1 MNIDAREASLQRFI
15 DTLDQVSGTKAEQ
28 ISVRIQELAK
38 YLDRERQYVEAREGL
53 TDAKQIK
60 RVNKNIKKAVKQFN
74 VNLSQLL
81 GTGKPLTHDAWRLA
95 NKQFPELA
103 AVSSMIESHHGLGVK
118 QYANQVIEF
127 TAPQWAEYD
136 ERVSDLLIKR
146 GVQLRPGNVDEN
158 ALGIFKPFHQGGVHT
173 LDTALKPPL
182 GVDVASQAEATVDTA
197 ITAEELAGKYKPQGG
212 IIEVT
217 PELASIGASPNAV
230 ALEAIARDPS
240 IATEVDL
247 SKRLTEPDVMTPEG
261 TRRLASDLGI
271 PESMVKDVKLSPRMR
286 SLFDFKRGGAYMNV
300 LPLIPAA
307 FAVPGITQ
315 ALGRGDYQE
324 AAAQI
329 GETVAG
335 EIPIAGDVIQPESTS
350 AGTFESAIAA
360 QAQIEEKKR
369 LQQRAAEARQ
379 RGGKIK
385 FGLGSVQF
393 TLPDFGLSELMGIN

>member
-1 MNIDAREASLQRFI
+1 MNIDAREASLKRFI

-81 GTGKPLTHDAWRLA
+81 GDGKPLTHDAWRLA

-136 ERVSDLLIKR
+136 ERVSDLLVKR

-173 LDTALKPPL
+173 LDAALKPPL
-182 GVDVASQAEATVDTA
+182 GVDVANQAEATVDAA
-197 ITAEELAGKYKPQGG
+197 ITAQELAGKYTAQGG

-230 ALEAIARDPS
+230 TLEAIARDPS

-247 SKRLTEPDVMTPEG
+247 TKRLTEPDVMTPEG

-271 PESMVKDVKLSPRMR
+271 PEGMVKDVELSPRMR
-286 SLFDFKRGGAYMNV
+286 SLFKFKGGNAYANV
-300 LPLIPAA
+300 LPLVPAILA
-307 FAVPGITQ
+307 APGIAQ
-315 ALGRGDYQE
+315 AVGRGDYQE

-329 GETVAG
+329 GETAAG
-335 EIPIAGDVIQPESTS
+335 EIPILGDAVQPETIS

-379 RGGKIK
+379 RGGRVK
-385 FGLGSVQF
+385 FGFGSVTF
-393 TLPDFGLSELMGIN
+393 TLPEFGLSELVGIN